1 VEKSKLEVVKSAALI
16 SVAEYLRTAYSP
28 DCDYVDGE
36 VLERNV
42 GEKDHSRLQRQLI
55 RYFCTKEQEWN
66 AFCFPEQRV
75 QVAPR
80 RFRVPDICLLLGQ
93 EPEEQIFRQPP
104 FVCVEILSRD
114 DTLES
119 IRAKIDD
126 YLKFGVSYVWITN
139 PRSRRAWIYTKDRV
153 QEVKDGVLRTEN
165 PALTVALAEVFA

>member
-1 VEKSKLEVVKSAALI
+1 VKSAALI

-28 DCDYVDGE
+28 DRDYVDGE

-42 GEKDHSRLQRQLI
+42 GEKDHSRAQRQLI
-55 RYFCTKEQEWN
+55 RYFCAKEQEWN

-80 RFRVPDICLLLGQ
+80 RFRIPDVCLVLGK
-93 EPEEQIFRQPP
+93 EPDEQIFSKPP

-119 IRAKIDD
+119 TQVKIDD
-126 YLKFGVSYVWITN
+126 YLTFGVAYVWVIN
-139 PRSRRAWIYTKDRV
+139 PRSRRAWIYTKGGI
-153 QEVKDGVLRTEN
+153 QEVEDGTLRTEN
-165 PALTVALAEVFA
+165 PILTVSLSEVFAGLNE

>member
-1 VEKSKLEVVKSAALI
+1 MKSAALI

-36 VLERNV
+36 VLERNL
-42 GEKDHSRLQRQLI
+42 GEKDHSRTQRQFI
-55 RYFCTKEQEWN
+55 RYFCAKEQEWN

-80 RFRVPDICLLLGQ
+80 RFRIPDVCLVLGK
-93 EPEEQIFRQPP
+93 EPDEQVFRHAP

-119 IRAKIDD
+119 IQTKIDD
-126 YLKFGVSYVWITN
+126 YLNFDVPYVWVIN
-139 PRSRRAWIYTKDRV
+139 PRSRRAWVYTKERI
-153 QEVKDGVLRTEN
+153 QEVTDGVLRTEN
-165 PALTVALAEVFA
+165 PALTVPLAEVFV

>member
-1 VEKSKLEVVKSAALI
+1 MKSAALI
-16 SVAEYLRTAYSP
+16 SVDEYLRTAYSP

-42 GEKDHSRLQRQLI
+42 GEKDHSRVQRQLI
-55 RYFCTKEQEWN
+55 RYFCAKEQEWN

-80 RFRVPDICLLLGQ
+80 RFRIPDVCLVLGK
-93 EPEEQIFRQPP
+93 EPDEQIFRDPP

-119 IRAKIDD
+119 TQVKIED
-126 YLKFGVSYVWITN
+126 YLNFGVPYVWAID
-139 PRSRRAWIYTKDRV
+139 PRSRRAWICTKERI
-153 QEVKDGVLRTEN
+153 QEVTYGILRTEN
-165 PALTVALAEVFA
+165 PLLTVPLAELFA

>member
-1 VEKSKLEVVKSAALI
+1 VKSAALI

-42 GEKDHSRLQRQLI
+42 GEKDHSRARRQLI
-55 RYFCTKEQEWN
+55 RYFCAKEQEWN

-75 QVAPR
+75 QVGPR
-80 RFRVPDICLLLGQ
+80 RFRIPDVCLVLGK
-93 EPEEQIFRQPP
+93 EPDEQIFSKPP

-119 IRAKIDD
+119 IQVKIDD
-126 YLKFGVSYVWITN
+126 YLTFGVAYVWVIN
-139 PRSRRAWIYTKDRV
+139 PRSRRAWIYTKGNV
-153 QEVKDGVLRTEN
+153 QEAKDGILRTES
-165 PALTVALAEVFA
+165 PSLAVSLSEVFAGL

>member
-1 VEKSKLEVVKSAALI
+1 VKSAALI
-16 SVAEYLRTAYSP
+16 SVDEYLRTTYRP

-42 GEKDHSRLQRQLI
+42 GEKDHSRAQRQLI
-55 RYFCTKEQEWN
+55 RYFCAKELEWN

-80 RFRVPDICLLLGQ
+80 RFRVPDVCLVLGK
-93 EPEEQIFRQPP
+93 EPEDQIFRQAP

-119 IRAKIDD
+119 IQAKIDD
-126 YLKFGVSYVWITN
+126 YLAFGVPYIWVIN
-139 PRSRRAWIYTKDRV
+139 PRFRRAWIYTKEGI
-153 QEVKDGVLRTEN
+153 QEAKDGVLRTEN
-165 PALTVALAEVFA
+165 PALTVPLADVFGKLDE

>member
-1 VEKSKLEVVKSAALI
+1 MKSEALI

-36 VLERNV
+36 VLDRNV
-42 GEKDHSRLQRQLI
+42 GEKDHSRTQRQLI
-55 RYFCTKEQEWN
+55 RYFCAKEQEWN

-80 RFRVPDICLLLGQ
+80 RFRIPDVCLVLGM
-93 EPEEQIFRQPP
+93 EPDEQIFRDPP

-119 IRAKIDD
+119 TQAKIDD
-126 YLKFGVSYVWITN
+126 YLRFGVPYVWVIN
-139 PRSRRAWIYTKDRV
+139 PRSRQAWIYTRKGAE
-153 QEVKDGVLRTEN
+153 EVKDGVLRTEN
-165 PALTVALAEVFA
+165 PTLTVSLAELFA